1 MGFFLQRHVHA
12 VSFDGGYNC
21 RRYLALLLAPLSA
34 AKKPLNSRLG
44 NYFHKHMLCIVE
56 ILTALASRRV
66 QDLLPVYRSPN
77 KVFLQVTPLDLCW
90 DLSEKLCKKVVVYY

>member
-1 MGFFLQRHVHA
+1 MHA
-12 VSFDGGYNC
+12 ESFDGGY
-21 RRYLALLLAPLSA
+21 LALRLAPLSA
-34 AKKPLNSRLG
+34 AKKPLNSRLS

-66 QDLLPVYRSPN
+66 KDLLPVYRSPN

-90 DLSEKLCKKVVVYY
+90 DLSEKL